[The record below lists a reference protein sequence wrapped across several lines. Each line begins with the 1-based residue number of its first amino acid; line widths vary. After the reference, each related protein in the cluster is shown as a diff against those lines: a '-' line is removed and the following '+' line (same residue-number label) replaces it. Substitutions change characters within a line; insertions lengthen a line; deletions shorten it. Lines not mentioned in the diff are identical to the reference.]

1 LSQRAADGA
10 IRPLETGA
18 FMMIRMTAAAF
29 GLLAFIAA
37 PGAAFSQ
44 SSEDQAACREDAV
57 KHCRSHVGKPD
68 DMKKCLVANKD
79 QLTAACKKVVE
90 QRGG

>member
-1 LSQRAADGA
+1 
-10 IRPLETGA
+10 
-18 FMMIRMTAAAF
+18 MIRMTAIAL
-29 GLLAFIAA
+29 GLLAFVAVPDAA
-37 PGAAFSQ
+37 RAQ

-57 KHCRSHVGKPD
+57 KHCRSAVGKPD